1 MVELLERMIRQNP
14 WWEGKKIESIKSL
27 KRRDLFDDILKYM
40 NKKQIIAVIGLRR
53 VGKTVLLFQLIDHLL
68 SSVEPKRILYF
79 SFDELLAREPNI
91 IEDVLTTYENEVL
104 KQELKDV
111 YVFFD
116 EINHIKDWQ
125 VILKRFYDLDKNIK
139 FVVSGSAS
147 IEIKKAKESLA
158 GRIFEFEL
166 KPLSFIEFLKLK
178 GIELKDLKLQSLTI
192 KKELSK
198 YLMYGGFPELLNE
211 DNFEV
216 CKRYVNSIVEKI
228 IFSDIPK
235 IYDVGEPE
243 ILKGIFDIIAK
254 SPGNIIEYKNI
265 ASALKISYQ
274 TVSKYI
280 SYLESA
286 YLIRSLYN
294 FRGSPLAAARKLK
307 KYYLFNHAL
316 SLVALDSEADLISIM
331 PKIVENVVICHLDAK
346 YFWREYFDIDVLHN
360 KLPIEIKYGG
370 SFDIKNNINAV
381 KKLKMKSLIV
391 ITKDVEKTESREG
404 IFVKYIPLWKF
415 LLHGI

>member
-40 NKKQIIAVIGLRR
+40 NKKQIIAVVGLRR

-91 IEDVLTTYENEVL
+91 IEDALTTYENEVL

-139 FVVSGSAS
+139 FVISGSAS

-286 YLIRSLYN
+286 YLIKSLYN
-294 FRGSPLAAARKLK
+294 FRGGPLAAARKLK
-307 KYYLFNHAL
+307 KYYLFSHTL
-316 SLVALDSEADLISIM
+316 SLVALEAESDLISIM

-346 YFWREYFDIDVLHN
+346 YFWREYFEIDVLHN

-391 ITKDVEKTESREG
+391 ITKDDEKTESREG
-404 IFVKYIPLWKF
+404 ISVKYIPLWKF
-415 LLHGI
+415 LLQGV

>member
-40 NKKQIIAVIGLRR
+40 NKKQIIAVVGLRR

-91 IEDVLTTYENEVL
+91 IEDALTTYENEVL

-139 FVVSGSAS
+139 FVISGSAS

-286 YLIRSLYN
+286 YLIKSLYN
-294 FRGSPLAAARKLK
+294 FRGGPLAAARKLK
-307 KYYLFNHAL
+307 KYYLFSHTL
-316 SLVALDSEADLISIM
+316 SLVALEAESDLISIM

-346 YFWREYFDIDVLHN
+346 YFWREYFEIDVLHN

-381 KKLKMKSLIV
+381 KKLKMKNLIV

-404 IFVKYIPLWKF
+404 ISVKYIPLWKF
-415 LLHGI
+415 LLQGV